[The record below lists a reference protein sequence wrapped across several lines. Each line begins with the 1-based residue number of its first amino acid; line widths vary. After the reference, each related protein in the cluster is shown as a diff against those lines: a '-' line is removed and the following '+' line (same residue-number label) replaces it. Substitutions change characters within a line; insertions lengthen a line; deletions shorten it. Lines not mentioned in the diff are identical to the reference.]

1 MVSNTIKG
9 KCSCNNNHSDF
20 LSCYWRIMA
29 SEQIRILP
37 HRKAK
42 GTDICG
48 VESSQYIVR
57 SDLACYMKAYHLRDV
72 EKQPKVHSLHPNC
85 TDGDHYLATPHH
97 FYVIRGHECRRVKSL
112 RKDNDASI
120 FVLHPMCRGGDFY
133 LARDERNFYIVFSGR
148 GKYLHVSDM
157 STAAD
162 AKEIALHEDCKG
174 GFYYFATAGYF
185 YLVKPEDE
193 EDRWRL
199 QYRRTRDMKN
209 YKEGVTFPIASSVA
223 NFLQSARTTEIVSHD
238 SEEAWQMD
246 VCGQES
252 DQYVVRSDLK
262 CYMKAWHLRDIKW
275 QPTIHSLHPSC
286 TGGLHYLATPHYFY
300 VINSNCDEYRR
311 VKDLSSDKDATVSKL
326 HDRCRN
332 GSFYLATN
340 DKNFYIVFASRGKYA
355 HVTDLST
362 AADWEENDLHDACKG
377 GLHYF
382 ATEGYFYF
390 IKPVETD
397 SPWKFRYHRTRNL
410 HTNEDGITFPI
421 HSSAVG
427 FMSMSIESS

>member
-1 MVSNTIKG
+1 
-9 KCSCNNNHSDF
+9 
-20 LSCYWRIMA
+20 MA
-29 SEQIRILP
+29 SPNPELIQIVP

-48 VESSQYIVR
+48 VESSQYIIR
-57 SDLACYMKAYHLRDV
+57 SDLECYMKAYHLRDV

-85 TDGDHYLATPHH
+85 TNGDHYLATPHH
-97 FYVIRGHECRRVKSL
+97 FYVIIGHECRRVKSL

-133 LARDERNFYIVFSGR
+133 LATDERNFYIVFSGR

-174 GFYYFATAGYF
+174 GLYYFATAGYF
-185 YLVKPEDE
+185 YLVKPADE
-193 EDRWRL
+193 NERWRL
-199 QYRRTRDMKN
+199 QYRRTRDMKD
-209 YKEGVTFPIASSVA
+209 YKEGVTFPLASPVA
-223 NFLQSARTTEIVSHD
+223 NFIQSVRTTKIVSHD
-238 SEEAWQMD
+238 DVKEMD
-246 VCGQES
+246 ICGQES
-252 DQYVVRSDLK
+252 YQYIVRSDLK
-262 CYMKAWHLRDIKW
+262 CYMKAWHLRDVKW
-275 QPTIHSLHPSC
+275 QSTVHSLHPSC

-300 VINSNCDEYRR
+300 VINGDEYRR
-311 VKDLSSDKDATVSKL
+311 VKDLSSDKGATVSKL
-326 HDRCRN
+326 HDRCQ
-332 GSFYLATN
+332 GGTFYLATN

-362 AADWEENDLHDACKG
+362 AADWDENDLHDACKG

-390 IKPVETD
+390 IKPAETN
-397 SPWKFRYHRTRNL
+397 SPWKFRYHRTRNM
-410 HTNEDGITFPI
+410 HTSEDGITFPI
-421 HSSAVG
+421 HSFAAG
-427 FMSMSIESS
+427 FMSMSIS